1 MNFIRQLKPATPLS
15 PFFMGDPHDFVDDF
29 VAYSPSRV
37 FRNNFIDDKSPAV
50 HFQQGSSSSGLGHVR
65 DENMQPDIDLQ
76 HSHFQMFSPNEE
88 GVFGAGKRIC
98 SK

>member
-1 MNFIRQLKPATPLS
+1 
-15 PFFMGDPHDFVDDF
+15 MGDPHDFVDDF

-88 GVFGAGKRIC
+88 GFNIQI
-98 SK
+98 